1 MPKKKDDCPTCP
13 MFIGSTTMGERGQ
26 VVIPKEIREIYN
38 LKKGDQLVAIVSHKD
53 TIALIPMSKAK
64 VMLKHMT
71 EQLDNIINN
80 K

>member
-1 MPKKKDDCPTCP
+1 MTKKDEHPTCP

-26 VVIPKEIREIYN
+26 VVIPKEIRKIYN
-38 LKKGDQLVAIVSHKD
+38 LKKGDQFVAVVSHQD
-53 TIALIPMSKAK
+53 AIALIPMSKAK

>member
-1 MPKKKDDCPTCP
+1 MAKKKEGCPSCP

-38 LKKGDQLVAIVSHKD
+38 LKKGDALAVVSHKEA
-53 TIALIPMSKAK
+53 IAFIPMDQAK
-64 VMLKHMT
+64 EMLKHMT
-71 EQLDNIINN
+71 SQLDKIINH

>member
-1 MPKKKDDCPTCP
+1 
-13 MFIGSTTMGERGQ
+13 MGERGQ

-38 LKKGDQLVAIVSHKD
+38 LKKGDQLVAVVNHKD
-53 TIALIPMSKAK
+53 AIALIPMAKAK

-71 EQLDNIINN
+71 EQLDSIINN